1 MTQRRHTN
9 SGTCRAGKET
19 SSTGTDERT
28 DGQQGRTEDRTK
40 NNQVVFVCVYLV
52 SCGGEAQAELPAD
65 HHGFV
70 DAPVLAAHG
79 APASGSAHVHQ
90 HLHATLAGLA
100 ASRQTHLEI
109 RQMGVFLPHRSQQ
122 IQVSLKFNFFF
133 FVLNLTTASSLS
145 ADTPL
150 LLLLKHT
157 FHSKLSFVMS
167 QGEQVAANSAAS
179 PPLLCWVPVAL
190 EKTRS

>member
-19 SSTGTDERT
+19 SGTGTNGRT
-28 DGQQGRTEDRTK
+28 DGQKGQTKDRGK
-40 NNQVVFVCVYLV
+40 NTRAVFVCVYLV
-52 SCGGEAQAELPAD
+52 GSGGEAQAELPAD

-90 HLHATLAGLA
+90 HLHATLARLA
-100 ASRQTHLEI
+100 ASRQPHLKV
-109 RQMGVFLPHRSQQ
+109 RQMGVFHPHRTQQ
-122 IQVSLKFNFFF
+122 IKLSLKCNFFKIF
-133 FVLNLTTASSLS
+133 NLITASSLS
-145 ADTPL
+145 ADSPL

-157 FHSKLSFVMS
+157 FPV
-167 QGEQVAANSAAS
+167 NC
-179 PPLLCWVPVAL
+179 PL
-190 EKTRS
+190 